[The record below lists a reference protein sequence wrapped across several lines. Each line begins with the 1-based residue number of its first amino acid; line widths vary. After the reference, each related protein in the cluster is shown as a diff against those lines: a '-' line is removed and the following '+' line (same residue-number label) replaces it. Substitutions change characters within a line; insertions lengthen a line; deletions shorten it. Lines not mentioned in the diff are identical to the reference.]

1 MPHDAHPT
9 FVARNEVDLMTV
21 SPRHFA
27 ACLALCLLA
36 APFTPGC
43 DGPAQTNN
51 ELTPRAVTDE
61 PEPGPPAVDS
71 TGAPAAPSAPEDPKP
86 DELPAEIV
94 ATQDAIR
101 ARLIELVDDPSTDAF
116 ADSDTIV
123 AEFPDVEFEILM
135 VAEGS
140 RSVRVKIK
148 GGEEFYVLPRHQ
160 RKQP

>member
-1 MPHDAHPT
+1 
-9 FVARNEVDLMTV
+9 MTV
-21 SPRHFA
+21 SPRHLA
-27 ACLALCLLA
+27 ACLALCLLTA
-36 APFTPGC
+36 LFTPGC
-43 DGPAQTNN
+43 DGPAQTTS
-51 ELTPRAVTDE
+51 ERTPRAVTDE
-61 PEPGPPAVDS
+61 PEPETSPPQVDN
-71 TGAPAAPSAPEDPKP
+71 TGAPAAPAAPSTPEAPKP